1 MNMIG
6 LYDTSKNTKKIINQ
20 SPNRN
25 KPFPVMVYGFVLPI
39 FDQASGLDGQIE
51 AVQTDSTP
59 FQLKE
64 NLK

>member
-1 MNMIG
+1 
-6 LYDTSKNTKKIINQ
+6 
-20 SPNRN
+20 
-25 KPFPVMVYGFVLPI
+25 MVYGFVLPI